1 MFICCETVK
10 RVGILRIPS
19 KVIIFLFL
27 SSKVPL
33 DVPLYAVGRLSTIL
47 HLFNAPEKSKQRFAL
62 SAKALFFMCEYHVS
76 YVSG

>member
-1 MFICCETVK
+1 MFICRETVK

-27 SSKVPL
+27 SSKVSL

-47 HLFNAPEKSKQRFAL
+47 HLF
-62 SAKALFFMCEYHVS
+62 
-76 YVSG
+76 

>member
-27 SSKVPL
+27 SSKVSL

-47 HLFNAPEKSKQRFAL
+47 HLF
-62 SAKALFFMCEYHVS
+62 
-76 YVSG
+76 